1 MKCDEIRPICLNC
14 QRQGETCDYS
24 IRLNWEGRGK
34 NKSAESAS
42 LGQVSVLSGMISG
55 EMIRPG
61 SENSGH
67 APTASE
73 IDFQDMSFS
82 KKQEDSVPETGP
94 KLQPDLSFADQPSQ
108 QLQETSQVSSSRPAS
123 YEMSMID
130 PALTSS
136 LGSSTVMYNDSIYGG
151 IQGRPEPQYAQS
163 YVRYHSATPSTHIPS
178 HPSAASGPLQVGAI
192 KDSNTSTE
200 PGTRNL
206 ANNFLPM
213 KSTAILKG
221 DSPVSAHSSFE
232 NVRDNS
238 DVSQPDI
245 VEFDRPP
252 KRARYPISDDTNSLS
267 YDAPMPTPN
276 MTSYPVY
283 SVDSEVSGAILF
295 VSNSVGPPVTPA
307 SSHGDDTLKDA
318 DKAYT
323 NQLSPHAAHASPDIR
338 RLSVHSL
345 LSGPPGTSYQAD
357 QTYDDENQDLQDW
370 SQQPQNEFDD
380 ATIYG
385 IDRGFKDL
393 DIGKND
399 DMNAISGSS
408 PHTVIEHHNHI
419 MEEGNELIPMEFGF
433 GTKENAAFENG
444 AYYDKPV
451 HVSIPRAL
459 EPLPSKLLENPMN
472 LLVCVKCFISAY
484 NS

>member
-1 MKCDEIRPICLNC
+1 
-14 QRQGETCDYS
+14 
-24 IRLNWEGRGK
+24 LNWEGRGK
-34 NKSAESAS
+34 KKSAESDS
-42 LGQVSVLSGMISG
+42 PGQVGFLSGMISG
-55 EMIRPG
+55 GMIRPG
-61 SENSGH
+61 SENSEH
-67 APTASE
+67 APTASQ
-73 IDFQDMSFS
+73 IDFQDIPFG
-82 KKQEDSVPETGP
+82 KKQEDHIPETGP
-94 KLQPDLSFADQPSQ
+94 KLQPDLAFADEGSQ
-108 QLQETSQVSSSRPAS
+108 QLQGASQVLSSRPAS

-136 LGSSTVMYNDSIYGG
+136 LGSPTGMYNDSIYGG
-151 IQGRPEPQYAQS
+151 IQGRPEPQYTQS
-163 YVRYHSATPSTHIPS
+163 YVRYHSATPSTHTPS
-178 HPSAASGPLQVGAI
+178 HPSAASGPLQTRVI
-192 KDSNTSTE
+192 KDSNPSTE

-206 ANNFLPM
+206 ANNFLPI
-213 KSTAILKG
+213 KSTAIQRA
-221 DSPVSAHSSFE
+221 DSPVSAPSSFGS
-232 NVRDNS
+232 VMDDS

-245 VEFDRPP
+245 VEFDRPS
-252 KRARYPISDDTNSLS
+252 KRVRYPISDDTNSLS
-267 YDAPMPTPN
+267 YDAPMPPPN
-276 MTSYPVY
+276 MTSYPGY
-283 SVDSEVSGAILF
+283 SVESQVSGAVLF

-323 NQLSPHAAHASPDIR
+323 SQLSPHAAHASPDIR

-345 LSGPPGTSYQAD
+345 LSGPPGTSYQTD
-357 QTYDDENQDLQDW
+357 QTYDDENQELQDW
-370 SQQPQNEFDD
+370 SQQPHNEFDD

-408 PHTVIEHHNHI
+408 PHAVIDHLNYI
-419 MEEGNELIPMEFGF
+419 MEEGSELIPMEFGF
-433 GTKENAAFENG
+433 GTKENPVFENG

-472 LLVCVKCFISAY
+472 LLVSVKCFISAH